1 MKTVFLDHASL
12 DLGDLD
18 LSGLHAATESL
29 ELYDVT
35 QPADAAARIG
45 DADCVIVNKVILDRE
60 CLQRC
65 PRLKLILVV
74 ATGTNNV
81 DLAAAAEFGI
91 TVSNCRGYG
100 TASLA
105 QHVLTL
111 MLALARS
118 LPAYQA
124 AVARGDW
131 SRSAFFCLLDYP
143 IRQLDGRILGII
155 GHGELGAA
163 AGRAAAALGMDV
175 RIAEHRGAAA
185 CRPGRTPFEQI
196 LAESDVIT
204 VHCPLTPDTE
214 GLIGE
219 PELRRMRR
227 DALLI
232 NTARGGVVDEFA
244 LARALREGWIA
255 GAGVD
260 VLSTEPPAADNPLL
274 AGDIPNLIVTPHCA
288 WGSREARQ
296 RIVEQTCENLEGFKR
311 GQPVRVV

>member
-35 QPADAAARIG
+35 QAAEAAARIG
-45 DADCVIVNKVILDRE
+45 DADCVIVNKVMLDRE

-91 TVSNCRGYG
+91 VVSNCRGYG
-100 TASLA
+100 TESLA

-143 IRQLDGRILGII
+143 IRQLDGRMLGII

-163 AGRAAAALGMDV
+163 AGRAAEALGMDV
-175 RIAEHRGAAA
+175 RIAEHRGATA
-185 CRPGRTPFEQI
+185 CRPGRTHFEQI